1 MSSHFTDFNSDYP
14 CTHTHTLWHT
24 PLVIDLIPEEPG
36 FRVLRW
42 HPVCRSA
49 LTTLRTGCFIAWLK
63 PEVTGSLTLLDDCV
77 GSHQSAEGRGLWR
90 PKATPSEWPCVC
102 PVSHRPPPNPFGL
115 PPPLRQT
122 SQLSHEC
129 KASSLRC
136 PSPFRALWSSYFAVM
151 LLLPNSDPLCLVIAP
166 WEVCWDPVLVCSVL
180 CSSSACASWC
190 LLPPVNWDILCV
202 NVCRV
207 SFARRSM
214 PGCGFA
220 GGESYTNLH
229 DLIPDCAEHTFL
241 SYLSPDGYELYVWL

>member
-1 MSSHFTDFNSDYP
+1 M
-14 CTHTHTLWHT
+14 
-24 PLVIDLIPEEPG
+24 IDLIPEEPG

-49 LTTLRTGCFIAWLK
+49 LTTLCTGCFFAWLK

-102 PVSHRPPPNPFGL
+102 PVSHRPPPNPSGL

-129 KASSLRC
+129 KASSLG
-136 PSPFRALWSSYFAVM
+136 A
-151 LLLPNSDPLCLVIAP
+151 LLLLEPCEALILQWCYFSQTVTPLCLVIAP

-190 LLPPVNWDILCV
+190 LLPPVNWDILSV

-229 DLIPDCAEHTFL
+229 DLIPDRAEHTFL
-241 SYLSPDGYELYVWL
+241 SYLSSDGYELYVWL